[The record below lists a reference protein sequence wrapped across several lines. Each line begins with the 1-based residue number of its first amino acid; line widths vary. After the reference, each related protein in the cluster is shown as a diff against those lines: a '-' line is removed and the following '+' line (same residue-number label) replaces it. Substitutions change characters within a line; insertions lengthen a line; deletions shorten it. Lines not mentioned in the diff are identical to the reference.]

1 VVEQSPGC
9 QQALGGQQSLG
20 VFLGDD
26 QEFQGRL
33 LRLACPLLPTPD
45 GVGACV
51 EVLREHGLAGMEL
64 RRISFPAAGACRL
77 AWMAGV
83 GRVW

>member
-1 VVEQSPGC
+1 MVEQSPGC

-45 GVGACV
+45 GVGAYV
-51 EVLREHGLAGMEL
+51 EVLREHGWLAWSF

-77 AWMAGV
+77 AWMAGG